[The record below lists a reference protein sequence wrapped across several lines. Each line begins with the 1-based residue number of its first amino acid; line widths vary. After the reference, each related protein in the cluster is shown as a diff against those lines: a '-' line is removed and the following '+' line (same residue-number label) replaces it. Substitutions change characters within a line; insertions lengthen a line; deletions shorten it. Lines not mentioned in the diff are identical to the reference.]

1 MSNTIKII
9 ECPRDAMQGI
19 KTFIPTEKKVKYIQ
33 SLLNCGFDTIDFG
46 SFVSPKAIPQM
57 VDTAEV
63 LSQLDLSKTTS
74 KLLAIVANVRGAMD
88 ASEHN
93 SIDYL
98 GYPFS
103 ISENFQMR
111 NTHKTIAES
120 VATLEEILRIS
131 GDSGKEVVT
140 YISMGFGNPYG
151 DPWNVE
157 IVGEWTAKLAGMGV
171 KILSLSDTVG
181 SSTPEVIDYLF
192 SNLIPKFPAIEFG
205 AHLHTTPSKWHEKVD
220 AAYKA
225 GCRRFDGAVQG
236 FGGCPMAKD
245 ELTGNMP
252 TEKMLSYFT
261 AVKADTNVNW
271 MAFEAAFNKAT
282 DLFSSYH

>member
-1 MSNTIKII
+1 MNKPLKLI

-19 KTFIPTEKKVKYIQ
+19 KDFIPTEKKVQYIQ
-33 SLLNCGFDTIDFG
+33 SLLRVGFDTIDFG

-63 LSQLDLSKTTS
+63 LSKLDLSKTTS
-74 KLLAIVANVRGAMD
+74 KLLAIIANTRGAND
-88 ASEHN
+88 ACQHPE
-93 SIDYL
+93 IDYL

-111 NTHKTIAES
+111 NTHKTIAQS
-120 VATLEEILRIS
+120 VITLSEILELANTHN
-131 GDSGKEVVT
+131 KEVVV

-151 DPWNVE
+151 DPWDVD
-157 IVGEWTAKLAGMGV
+157 IVGEWTERLSKMGV
-171 KILSLSDTVG
+171 KILSLSDTIG
-181 SSTPEVIDYLF
+181 SSNPESIDYLF
-192 SNLIPKFPAIEFG
+192 SNLIPTYPEIEFG
-205 AHLHTTPSKWHEKVD
+205 AHLHTTPTSWFEKVD

-225 GCRRFDGAVQG
+225 GCIRFDGAIQG

-252 TEKMLSYFT
+252 TEKLLSYFT
-261 AVKADTNVNW
+261 SNKNNNLNA
-271 MAFEAAFNKAT
+271 MSFE
-282 DLFSSYH
+282 SSYNEATKIFTSYH

>member
-1 MSNTIKII
+1 MSNNVKVI

-19 KTFIPTEKKVKYIQ
+19 KDFIPTTQKVKYIQ
-33 SLLNCGFDTIDFG
+33 SLLGCGFDTIDFG

-57 VDTAEV
+57 MDTAEV
-63 LSQLDLSKTTS
+63 LSKLDLSKTKS
-74 KLLAIVANVRGAMD
+74 KLLAIVANTRGAED
-88 ASEHN
+88 AVKHPE
-93 SIDYL
+93 IDYL

-111 NTHKTIAES
+111 NTHKTILQS
-120 VATLEEILRIS
+120 VSTLQEIFNIADAS
-131 GDSGKEVVT
+131 NKEVVT

-157 IVGEWTAKLAGMGV
+157 IVGEWTEKLAGMGA

-181 SSTPEVIDYLF
+181 TSSPETIDYLF
-192 SNLIPKFPAIEFG
+192 SNLIPKYPEIDFG
-205 AHLHTTPSKWHEKVD
+205 AHLHTTPTKWHEKIN

-261 AVKADTNVNW
+261 AEKADSGVNW
-271 MAFEAAFNKAT
+271 MVFEAAYNKAT
-282 DLFSSYH
+282 ELFSKYH

>member
-1 MSNTIKII
+1 MPNKVKII

-19 KTFIPTEKKVKYIQ
+19 KPFIPTNEKARYIQ
-33 SLLNCGFDTIDFG
+33 ALLGCGFDTIDFG

-57 VDTAEV
+57 TDTAAV
-63 LSQLDLSKTTS
+63 LAQLDLSATTS
-74 KLLAIVANVRGAMD
+74 KLLAIVANVRGALD
-88 ASEHN
+88 AVKHAE
-93 SIDYL
+93 IDYL
-98 GYPFS
+98 GFPFS

-111 NTHKTIAES
+111 NTHKTIVES
-120 VATLEEILRIS
+120 VASLQEIFNIA
-131 GDSGKEVVT
+131 DAANKEVVT

-151 DPWNVE
+151 DPWNVD
-157 IVGEWTAKLAGMGV
+157 IVGEWTEKLSGMGA

-181 SSTPEVIDYLF
+181 TSDAETIHYLF
-192 SNLIPKFPAIEFG
+192 SNLIPKYPQIEFG
-205 AHLHTTPSKWHEKVD
+205 AHLHTTPAKWHEKVD
-220 AAYKA
+220 AAYNA

-261 AVKADTNVNW
+261 EQKADSGVNW
-271 MAFEAAFNKAT
+271 LVFEAAYNKASE
-282 DLFSSYH
+282 LFTAYH